1 MKTLQ
6 YTAISTV
13 LLICSCA
20 SDEDDN
26 AVTPSAT
33 NQVLY
38 DNTQYSLENG
48 LANDYGTI
56 DSDNHYNIDF
66 SVSDGLF
73 IPFLVDLGTGILVT
87 LYSVSEGTIEVTAEL
102 YSPGAE
108 GFKTG
113 TFSYTPLS
121 EEEIDNPSLIGEY
134 FFQDAYVAIDTNGD
148 QDLSEDEEIP
158 VTGGTVQVSGIS
170 PNYEVVYDLTLANGE
185 RLRFA
190 YNNGFFL
197 DE

>member
-1 MKTLQ
+1 MKNLQ
-6 YTAISTV
+6 YTAV
-13 LLICSCA
+13 LAVFLTCGCA
-20 SDEDDN
+20 
-26 AVTPSAT
+26 
-33 NQVLY
+33 
-38 DNTQYSLENG
+38 
-48 LANDYGTI
+48 
-56 DSDNHYNIDF
+56 SDNHYNIDF

-121 EEEIDNPSLIGEY
+121 EEEINNPSLIGEY

-170 PNYEVVYDLTLANGE
+170 PNYEVVYNLTLANGE